1 MAKGPKAAP
10 KPKAIKQLDPNKAVS
25 APPRM
30 KPTSTR
36 EYGKG
41 GTPLSGSP
49 DMGIRGGGASFAGP
63 DDGF

>member
-1 MAKGPKAAP
+1 MAKGPKAATQP
-10 KPKAIKQLDPNKAVS
+10 KPFVLPDPSKVVS

-41 GTPLSGSP
+41 GTPLSGNP
-49 DMGIRGGGASFAGP
+49 DMGIRGGKIGYGGP
-63 DDGF
+63 SGL